1 MANDVKLKISGD
13 ATELLNA
20 VKDAISK
27 IDKESQKLK
36 LGPAAQ
42 KMAPSIESIKEASQ
56 TSRALDQK
64 IKQEKA
70 GLEQINRDLAKKEAQ
85 IARITKL
92 EKEGLE
98 VANKRLKAERD
109 LQSLQ
114 NTQQVLQTRLQES
127 QKAFDRAR
135 GVMPSKPAATGGGG
149 GFGEMLS
156 KGAMSAVIG
165 GSAAMMINKVMEVV
179 GEAIRSPIIT
189 TQMRGAAIAGTTGQT
204 LSQMQS
210 GQFVYESIFGG
221 ERKRAGEMAQTEQD
235 RTKTL
240 DTIKDFLGVGLL
252 TERGRA
258 LAFNPEKYNAMQG
271 QEFAQNRNTALEGL
285 KAQDPFK
292 RDAIERLQGNA
303 TGYLGAQR
311 TLGLNDKDLFGYLQ
325 SSTNA
330 GFMPEQG
337 MQATSSIMGAGG
349 STSMGR
355 GSVLALQ
362 AQRSLNLNNSTNVL
376 GSLSGTLGSAET
388 SKAALI
394 DIFSTAQAMG
404 LDKSKFAAENSK
416 FIQNVAEVV
425 SQSGVTSRAGAAN
438 IADQMGNFATGANTM
453 KGLENARSAYE
464 AYKGTTTETSG
475 RTGAINAAVI
485 MRNFPDLMK
494 ASGGNP
500 LVLQRMIETRGNLD
514 VNSPEF
520 QSQLLAANK
529 GRKTALTAEQFQ
541 SQINKAGAQASGLV
555 APGAQGKL
563 DLLGKDIA
571 KYAGEHGGS
580 TAGYNPTLSPTVMS
594 VYKDLAASTS
604 AFNPQMQGASPQ
616 KMQQFLVGQAIQG
629 MEGMPGTTKLR
640 KDYEAQTSKELGA
653 GAEGTGRSL
662 DQLVG
667 AAAGEAGVS
676 LKTLSEILGTVATN
690 AAKASGAFSGHSEE
704 LQKFYNT
711 YNKMKTE
718 NNPLAEKYYNER
730 VMPAQRN
737 FESGYP
743 LDRGTGPMT
752 MNNGDLQLQA
762 TIGK

>member
-1 MANDVKLKISGD
+1 MANDIKLKISGD
-13 ATELLNA
+13 TSELLAA
-20 VKDAISK
+20 VKDAMSK
-27 IDKESQKLK
+27 IEKESQKLK
-36 LGPAAQ
+36 LSPTAKKAA
-42 KMAPSIESIKEASQ
+42 PNIETIREASQ
-56 TSRALDQK
+56 TSRALGQK
-64 IKQEKA
+64 VKEERS
-70 GLEQINRDLAKKEAQ
+70 GLDQINRELAKKEAQ

-92 EKEGLE
+92 EKEGLD
-98 VANKRLKAERD
+98 VVNKRLKAERD

-135 GVMPSKPAATGGGG
+135 GMVETKPTSGGG

-165 GSAAMMINKVMEVV
+165 GSAALMINKVMEVV
-179 GEAIRSPIIT
+179 GEAIRSPIVT
-189 TQMRGAAIAGTTGQT
+189 TQMRGAAVSGTTGQT

-210 GQFVYESIFGG
+210 GQFVYESMFGA
-221 ERKRAGEMAQTEQD
+221 ERKRAGEMAQVEQE
-235 RTKTL
+235 RTRTL
-240 DTIKDFLGVGLL
+240 DTIKDVLGIGLL

-292 RDAIERLQGNA
+292 RDAIERLQSNA
-303 TGYLGAQR
+303 TNYLGTQR
-311 TLGLNDKDLFGYLQ
+311 TLGLNDNQLFGYLR

-337 MQATSSIMGAGG
+337 VQASSAILGAGG
-349 STSMGR
+349 STEMGR
-355 GSVLALQ
+355 NSVTALQ
-362 AQRSLNLNNSTNVL
+362 AQRNLNLNNSTNVL

-388 SKAALI
+388 SKSTLI
-394 DIFSTAQAMG
+394 DIFSTAQAIG

-425 SQSGVTSRAGAAN
+425 SQSSITSRAGAAN
-438 IADQMGNFATGANTM
+438 IADQMANFATGTNTM

-464 AYKGTTTETSG
+464 AYRGTTTETSG
-475 RTGAINAAVI
+475 RTGAINAAVV

-494 ASGGNP
+494 AAGNNP

-520 QSQLLAANK
+520 QSQLFAANK
-529 GRKTALTAEQFQ
+529 GRKNPLTAEQFQ
-541 SQINKAGAQASGLV
+541 DQINRAGAQASGLV

-563 DLLGKDIA
+563 DILGKDIA
-571 KYAGEHGGS
+571 KYASEHGGS
-580 TAGYNPTLSPTVMS
+580 TKGYNPSMSPSVMG
-594 VYKDLAASTS
+594 VYKDLAASTA
-604 AFNPQMQGASPQ
+604 AFNPQLQGASPQ
-616 KMQQFLVGQAIQG
+616 KMQQFLVGQAVQG
-629 MEGMPGTTKLR
+629 MGDMPGTTKLR
-640 KDYEAQTSKELGA
+640 KDYETETAKQLGA
-653 GAEGTGRSL
+653 GPEGTGRGL

-667 AAAGEAGVS
+667 AAATEAGVS
-676 LKTLSEILGTVATN
+676 LKTLSDILGTVASN
-690 AAKASGAFSGHSEE
+690 ATKASGAFSGHSDE

-711 YNKMKTE
+711 YNRLKNE
-718 NNPLAEKYYNER
+718 NSPLAEKYYNER
-730 VMPAQRN
+730 LMPAQRN

-743 LDRGTGPMT
+743 LDRGTGAMT
-752 MNNGDLQLQA
+752 LNNGDLQLQA